1 MLVVQRVLQQSFLAF
16 PFDVS
21 IYSSALTGAKPC
33 PMHAAI
39 RQARILAKQST
50 PLQAPF
56 LPNWPSLSFYPFFFL
71 ASYERLCK
79 LDSRFRLGAPIFDRI
94 SPQPGIA
101 KRETWPDFRQN
112 RYSPPLGIG
121 ERLVKTALPPSS
133 WEIARLAA
141 ESCCIEVFSY
151 VRGGGF
157 RSVRSAPST

>member
-1 MLVVQRVLQQSFLAF
+1 MCWSSSEFFSNRFSLFHSTF
-16 PFDVS
+16 PS
-21 IYSSALTGAKPC
+21 T
-33 PMHAAI
+33 AA
-39 RQARILAKQST
+39 RLQARNPARCT
-50 PLQAPF
+50 PPFVRRGF
-56 LPNWPSLSFYPFFFL
+56 LPNKAHLCKRLSYQIGPLYPFILFFL

-112 RYSPPLGIG
+112 RYSPLLGIG